1 MIIGR
6 INNTCRSALKDAKS
20 HEYALDSFSWGN
32 DVTERPKFP
41 GSQMFGRQK
50 LTVRN
55 STWFK

>member
-1 MIIGR
+1 M
-6 INNTCRSALKDAKS
+6 KDAKS